1 LQSGASRYS
10 HLKAA
15 RYPDR
20 IEGIRLQK
28 AQGPVHVQI
37 ILSDLCNQSC
47 HFCAYRDPTYTS
59 SKLFHIEGNYNP
71 NRKLETE
78 KVIEILDD
86 CVELGVKAVQ
96 YTGGGE
102 PTIHP
107 DFNYLVEETMKRG
120 LKWGLVTN
128 GVKKR
133 NFAGASWVRVS
144 LDAGNSKTYSQI
156 RSVHPSHFDRALET
170 IRLWKTGVGFVITPE
185 NWREVYEATLL
196 VKDLGATNIRL
207 GAQFSEDGLD
217 LFKDFEIEARNL
229 CKAAESLS
237 SESFKVHNKFNEKM
251 KDLEGPPDYDKC
263 RYQYFTTYIGAD
275 QNLYRC
281 CVYAYNPR
289 GLVGTIKG
297 RRFKDVWYENWGT
310 FHDFNARDCERCQF
324 NTINKSINDMVDSED
339 VEFV

>member
-1 LQSGASRYS
+1 MNRYS

-15 RYPDR
+15 HYQDR
-20 IEGIRLQK
+20 IQGIRLQK
-28 AQGPVHVQI
+28 THGPVHVQI

-71 NRKLETE
+71 NRKLPTE

-86 CVELGVKAVQ
+86 CVELDVKAVQ

-107 DFNYLVEETMKRG
+107 DFNFIVEETRKRR

-128 GVKKR
+128 GIKKR

-144 LDAGNSKTYSQI
+144 LDAGNAQTYSKI
-156 RSVHPSHFDRALET
+156 RSVHPSHFERALET

-185 NWREVYEATLL
+185 NWTEVLEAALL
-196 VKDLGATNIRL
+196 VKDLGSSNIRI
-207 GAQFSEDGLD
+207 GAQFSERGLD
-217 LFKDFEIEARNL
+217 LFKDFYSEAKAL
-229 CKAAESLS
+229 CKAAEELDCD
-237 SESFKVHNKFNEKM
+237 SFKVHNKFNEKM
-251 KDLEGPPDYDKC
+251 EDLEGPPDYERC
-263 RYQYFTTYIGAD
+263 GYQYFTTYIGAD

-297 RRFKDVWYENWGT
+297 RRFKDVWNENWLK
-310 FHDFNARDCERCQF
+310 FNAFSARGCERCQF
-324 NTINKSINDMVDSED
+324 NHINRNINELVDNYEP
-339 VEFV
+339 EFV